1 MYKKNVLNY
10 WVFANAKMLAGLPEI
25 NDIPAI
31 PPITPIFSNK
41 LIIIL
46 VIL

>member
-1 MYKKNVLNY
+1 VLNY
-10 WVFANAKMLAGLPEI
+10 CVLANAKILAGFPNI

-31 PPITPIFSNK
+31 PPTTPVLSNK

>member
-1 MYKKNVLNY
+1 MYKKSVLNY
-10 WVFANAKMLAGLPEI
+10 WVFAIAKILAGFPEI

-31 PPITPIFSNK
+31 PPTTPTFSNK

-46 VIL
+46 VII